1 MSAKS
6 LPVRKAPGLSL
17 LGKQIS
23 PIQNLASTALGM
35 GPVPRG
41 AKKQDGSAR
50 LGAQGR
56 QGPGAAATILPP
68 CEAAAKP
75 NGETQVLVTL
85 TDL

>member
-41 AKKQDGSAR
+41 SQETGWFCQAG
-50 LGAQGR
+50 
-56 QGPGAAATILPP
+56 GPRETGAAATILPP